1 VLFRIEAN
9 QLVVKLPDGG
19 IDPSVL
25 ARPLEELGLP
35 EPSAVASIRLEMPR
49 DRKWGIVEAA
59 FLANLAQRLER
70 PGHTVPIRGLPRDLE
85 SLLKLVKGK
94 AAEGDAVTLG
104 QEGLTARLGVRAADW
119 ARDAKAFLTLLG
131 EIVLLL
137 PRFLAGRAKVRRSEM
152 VEVLAESS
160 TRALLIVGIVNLLM
174 GAILAFAGAVQ
185 LKTFGAGLYVADL
198 VGIAMVREL
207 APVMTAIVLA
217 GRTGASFAAEIATMQ
232 GNEEIDALTALGVP
246 PVEFLVLPRVLAL
259 TLAMPLLYVY
269 ACAVG
274 LLGGLVVSTLMLQLS
289 VTAYA
294 VQTQD
299 AINASNFV
307 LGGLKALVFGALV
320 ALIGCHRGLRA
331 GRSSADVGAA
341 TTAAVVHS
349 IVAIIVVDAIFAVC
363 ANAVGI

>member
-1 VLFRIEAN
+1 
-9 QLVVKLPDGG
+9 
-19 IDPSVL
+19 
-25 ARPLEELGLP
+25 
-35 EPSAVASIRLEMPR
+35 
-49 DRKWGIVEAA
+49 
-59 FLANLAQRLER
+59 
-70 PGHTVPIRGLPRDLE
+70 
-85 SLLKLVKGK
+85 
-94 AAEGDAVTLG
+94 
-104 QEGLTARLGVRAADW
+104 
-119 ARDAKAFLTLLG
+119 
-131 EIVLLL
+131 
-137 PRFLAGRAKVRRSEM
+137 
-152 VEVLAESS
+152 
-160 TRALLIVGIVNLLM
+160 
-174 GAILAFAGAVQ
+174 
-185 LKTFGAGLYVADL
+185 
-198 VGIAMVREL
+198 
-207 APVMTAIVLA
+207 MTAIVLA

-246 PVEFLVLPRVLAL
+246 PVEFLVLPRVVAL